1 MKFIYSLIIA
11 LFIGLHIG
19 SAQKL
24 DRSKLPASGPA
35 PAVKLGTPETFT
47 LANGLKVFVVRN
59 TKLPKVSFNMVLD
72 IDPLLEGDKAGLAS
86 ISGGL
91 LETGTKTRTKE
102 QIDEEIDQMGA
113 VFGTNSRGL
122 YASSLSKHTPKLFE
136 IMADVLLNPNFSQAE
151 LDKAKKRRISSLA
164 SQKDNP
170 NAISSRVTNML
181 LYGNK
186 HPYGEQ
192 ETKESIQNIRLE
204 DINNYY
210 NTYFKA
216 NIGYFAIVGDITLT
230 QAKTLVEKHFSTWA
244 TGTVPKTV
252 IPEVIPPA
260 KTKVVLVDR
269 PASVQSVVY
278 IVNPADL
285 KPGTPNNVP
294 TQVMNDILGSSEA
307 RLFNNLREKH
317 GFTYGAYS
325 NISTDKYITKF
336 GAGASV
342 RNAVTDS
349 SIVEILKEMN
359 NISATLPSQEE
370 LDKSKTAQ
378 AGNFVF
384 MLENP
389 QTIANF
395 AINQARY
402 NVPADYY
409 QNYLKSIEG
418 VTAQDIQAMAQKY
431 VMPNNAYIVVVGKA
445 SEIAD
450 KLKKF
455 GEIEYRDAMGLV
467 LEAPAPPAPKPIAKP
482 AEATINPQT
491 ILDTYIEKIGGK
503 AKIEAINDYSLQY
516 AGEMNFNGNAM
527 TSITSLSK
535 ARPNKSAQEMR
546 IMGQVGM
553 RMVTNGQKA
562 LSEQRGNK
570 REMSAEEQAVMA
582 ARASMFYELNPTTAG
597 MVTKYIGLEKID
609 GKECHNI
616 EFTIGKKSWN
626 EFYQKDSGLK
636 VQTSETA
643 KSPQGEMTI
652 STIFKDY
659 KVIDGILWPHT
670 LVNNF
675 GRGEIE
681 NSLEKVKVNKGVDEK
696 VFKID

>member
-1 MKFIYSLIIA
+1 
-11 LFIGLHIG
+11 
-19 SAQKL
+19 
-24 DRSKLPASGPA
+24 
-35 PAVKLGTPETFT
+35 
-47 LANGLKVFVVRN
+47 
-59 TKLPKVSFNMVLD
+59 
-72 IDPLLEGDKAGLAS
+72 
-86 ISGGL
+86 
-91 LETGTKTRTKE
+91 
-102 QIDEEIDQMGA
+102 
-113 VFGTNSRGL
+113 
-122 YASSLSKHTPKLFE
+122 
-136 IMADVLLNPNFSQAE
+136 
-151 LDKAKKRRISSLA
+151 
-164 SQKDNP
+164 
-170 NAISSRVTNML
+170 
-181 LYGNK
+181 
-186 HPYGEQ
+186 
-192 ETKESIQNIRLE
+192 
-204 DINNYY
+204 
-210 NTYFKA
+210 
-216 NIGYFAIVGDITLT
+216 
-230 QAKTLVEKHFSTWA
+230 
-244 TGTVPKTV
+244 
-252 IPEVIPPA
+252 
-260 KTKVVLVDR
+260 
-269 PASVQSVVY
+269 
-278 IVNPADL
+278 
-285 KPGTPNNVP
+285 
-294 TQVMNDILGSSEA
+294 
-307 RLFNNLREKH
+307 
-317 GFTYGAYS
+317 
-325 NISTDKYITKF
+325 
-336 GAGASV
+336 
-342 RNAVTDS
+342 
-349 SIVEILKEMN
+349 
-359 NISATLPSQEE
+359 
-370 LDKSKTAQ
+370 
-378 AGNFVF
+378 

-482 AEATINPQT
+482 AEVTINPQT

-503 AKIEAINDYSLQY
+503 AKIEAINDYTLQY

-553 RMVTNGQKA
+553 RMVTNGPKA